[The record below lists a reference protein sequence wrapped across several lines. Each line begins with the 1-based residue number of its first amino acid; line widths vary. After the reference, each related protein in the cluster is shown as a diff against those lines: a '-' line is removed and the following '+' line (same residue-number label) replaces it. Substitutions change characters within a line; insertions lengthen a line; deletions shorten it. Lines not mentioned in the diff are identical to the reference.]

1 MEKYAPA
8 PVEEVETVEKRFVM
22 PKMPALTVVQIML
35 VATIALYAYSARKMN
50 GVVVSSLALTVA
62 LLHVYDHMYS
72 VHVLYCMFTRT
83 RTRTCMRRCMCMYLC
98 VCPCA
103 LCVHVYVCAYGV
115 YDVCV

>member
-1 MEKYAPA
+1 MPGYGGKMEKYAPA

-62 LLHVYDHMYS
+62 LLHVYDHMYR
-72 VHVLYCMFTRT
+72 VKRGPEQLFF
-83 RTRTCMRRCMCMYLC
+83 L
-98 VCPCA
+98 PKKE
-103 LCVHVYVCAYGV
+103 AYG
-115 YDVCV
+115 CMACKK